1 MAINEDVLK
10 RLIVEYQ
17 SVIFSLCCRLVKD
30 YFWAEDLCQ
39 ETILSAWRSWDKF
52 DGKNERAWITRIAT
66 NKCLDHLKSHSAKS
80 LPLCNDEMDRVTSNG
95 TVISS
100 EEEFFRGYIWQE
112 VRRACTE
119 LPPKYRNIAIE
130 HYIKGMKTSEIA
142 LKYNLPTKTVSD
154 RLYKARRILKDEL
167 KEVGK

>member
-1 MAINEDVLK
+1 M
-10 RLIVEYQ
+10 
-17 SVIFSLCCRLVKD
+17 
-30 YFWAEDLCQ
+30 
-39 ETILSAWRSWDKF
+39 
-52 DGKNERAWITRIAT
+52 
-66 NKCLDHLKSHSAKS
+66 KSHSAKS
-80 LPLCNDEMDRVTSNG
+80 LPLGNDELDRVTSNG

-142 LKYNLPTKTVSD
+142 QKYDLEAEV
-154 RLYKARRILKDEL
+154 LYKDYPCPIVDFKGRQFR
-167 KEVGK
+167 